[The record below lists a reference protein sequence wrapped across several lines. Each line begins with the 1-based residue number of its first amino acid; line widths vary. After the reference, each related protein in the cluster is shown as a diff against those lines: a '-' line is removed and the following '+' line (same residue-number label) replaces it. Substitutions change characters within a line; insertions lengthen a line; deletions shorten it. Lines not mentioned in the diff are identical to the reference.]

1 MRVIFSGSRHV
12 WLKPDDI
19 DRLVIESG
27 FVVHEAVC
35 GCADGVDKSVGHC
48 QVGYP
53 RRWVKAGECREHPLS
68 THGWACLR
76 GKLVAHFPAEWG
88 KYGRAAGP
96 VRNGEMAEYA
106 RQDEGG
112 ACLAVPA
119 LDSVGTWD
127 MITQAKARDLLVHVA
142 RPPRL
147 TAPPAAA
154 TG

>member
-76 GKLVAHFPAEWG
+76 GKLVAHFP
-88 KYGRAAGP
+88 
-96 VRNGEMAEYA
+96 
-106 RQDEGG
+106 DEGG

-147 TAPPAAA
+147 TAPPPAAA